1 MQTALPPTPASAM
14 KIGVLAALGAV
25 DRLFDEQSLR
35 RLEFI
40 RRLKTLGLSLEEI
53 QSCLAIHD
61 DGVLPCH
68 DIQCCSTTRLGASSG
83 RSTISLSSGLS
94 WRRCWPAGA
103 AIPLGKLT

>member
-40 RRLKTLGLSLEEI
+40 RRLKTLGAFPGGDPELSGN
-53 QSCLAIHD
+53 S
-61 DGVLPCH
+61 
-68 DIQCCSTTRLGASSG
+68 
-83 RSTISLSSGLS
+83 
-94 WRRCWPAGA
+94 
-103 AIPLGKLT
+103 